1 MSWRAKP
8 LNYLIKG
15 DIMKVKVLAFAVAAF
30 LLVSLPAQA
39 AKVLTCCDNPA
50 CCDGGGCCK

>member
-1 MSWRAKP
+1 
-8 LNYLIKG
+8 
-15 DIMKVKVLAFAVAAF
+15 MKVKVLAFAVAAF